1 MNLRSGNGRRRAGAG
16 SEEPEISFV
25 PLIDVLLVV
34 LIFFMAT
41 TTFTRFA
48 DLQINLP
55 SAEANKPESKPLEV
69 HVAVTADGRYA
80 IDNTVQAFTNVAAF
94 ANTLK
99 TAANGK
105 SDTLIIIHA
114 DAQSTHQ
121 AVVNVME
128 SARLAKLQR
137 IAFATQKLTN

>member
-1 MNLRSGNGRRRAGAG
+1 MNLRGRRASNALD
-16 SEEPEISFV
+16 EPEISFV

-55 SAEANKPESKPLEV
+55 SAQANKPVTKPQEV
-69 HVAVTADGRYA
+69 HVAVTSDGRYA
-80 IDNTVQAFTNVAAF
+80 IDNTQQPFSDVNAF
-94 ANTLK
+94 ATTLK
-99 TAANGK
+99 AATGGR
-105 SDTLIIIHA
+105 SDALLVIHA
-114 DAQSTHQ
+114 DGAATHQ

-128 SARLAKLQR
+128 SARLAQLQR
-137 IAFATQKLTN
+137 IAFATQKQGN

>member
-1 MNLRSGNGRRRAGAG
+1 MRRRQSRLGVF
-16 SEEPEISFV
+16 STQDEPEISFV

-55 SAEANKPESKPLEV
+55 SAQANAPEAKPLEI
-69 HVAVTADGRYA
+69 HIAVTSDGRYA
-80 IDNTVQAFTNVAAF
+80 IDNTQTPFTDVNAF
-94 ANTLK
+94 AATLQ
-99 TAANGK
+99 TAANNK
-105 SDTLIIIHA
+105 PDTLIVIHA
-114 DAQSTHQ
+114 DAAATHQ

-128 SARLAKLQR
+128 SARIAKLNR
-137 IAFATQKLTN
+137 IAFATQKQI

>member
-1 MNLRSGNGRRRAGAG
+1 MRRRSSRLGAF
-16 SEEPEISFV
+16 SAQDEPEISFV

-55 SAEANKPESKPLEV
+55 SAQANAPETKPLEV
-69 HVAVTADGRYA
+69 HIAVTSDGRYA
-80 IDNTVQAFTNVAAF
+80 IDSQDTPFTDVNAF
-94 ANTLK
+94 ATTLK
-99 TAANGK
+99 TSTNNK
-105 SDTLIIIHA
+105 PDTLIVIHA
-114 DAQSTHQ
+114 DAAATHQ

-128 SARLAKLQR
+128 SARLAKLNR
-137 IAFATQKLTN
+137 IAFATQKPN

>member
-1 MNLRSGNGRRRAGAG
+1 MNLRSRRNR
-16 SEEPEISFV
+16 SFEDEPEISFV

-55 SAEANKPESKPLEV
+55 SAEANKPEAKPQEV
-69 HVAVTADGRYA
+69 HIAVTSDNRYA
-80 IDNTVQAFTNVAAF
+80 IDNQAQPFVDASAF
-94 ANTLK
+94 AGVLK
-99 TAANGK
+99 TVTAGR
-105 SDTLIIIHA
+105 SDALIIIHA
-114 DAQSTHQ
+114 DAASTHQ

-128 SARLAKLQR
+128 AARLAKLQR
-137 IAFATQKLTN
+137 IAFATQKQGS

>member
-1 MNLRSGNGRRRAGAG
+1 MKLRGRR
-16 SEEPEISFV
+16 SNNVMDEPEIGFV

-55 SAEANKPESKPLEV
+55 SAEANKPEAKPQEI
-69 HVAVTADGRYA
+69 HIAVTSDNRYA
-80 IDNTVQAFTNVAAF
+80 IDNSPTPFTDVAAF
-94 ANTLK
+94 SNALK
-99 TAANGK
+99 SATGGRNDA
-105 SDTLIIIHA
+105 LIIIHA
-114 DAQSTHQ
+114 DAAATHQ

-137 IAFATQKLTN
+137 IAFATQKTAAN

>member
-1 MNLRSGNGRRRAGAG
+1 MNLRSRRSAAGMD
-16 SEEPEISFV
+16 EPEISFV

-55 SAEANKPESKPLEV
+55 SAEANKPESKPQEV
-69 HVAVTADGRYA
+69 HIAVTSDGRYA
-80 IDNTVQAFTNVAAF
+80 IDNTQQPFTDVNAF

-99 TAANGK
+99 SATGGR
-105 SDTLIIIHA
+105 SDALLIIHA
-114 DAQSTHQ
+114 DATSTHQ

-128 SARLAKLQR
+128 AARLAKLQR
-137 IAFATQKLTN
+137 IAFATQKISP

>member
-1 MNLRSGNGRRRAGAG
+1 MNLRSRRRNRVHD
-16 SEEPEISFV
+16 EPEISFV

-55 SAEANKPESKPLEV
+55 SAEANKPEAKPQEV
-69 HVAVTADGRYA
+69 HIAVTSDNRYA
-80 IDNTVQAFTNVAAF
+80 IDNQPQAFTDADSF
-94 ANTLK
+94 AKALK
-99 TAANGK
+99 TVTGGR
-105 SDTLIIIHA
+105 SDAVLIIHA
-114 DAQSTHQ
+114 DAASTHQ

-137 IAFATQKLTN
+137 IAFATQKQAN

>member
-1 MNLRSGNGRRRAGAG
+1 MD
-16 SEEPEISFV
+16 EPEISFV

-55 SAEANKPESKPLEV
+55 SAEANKPESKPQEV
-69 HVAVTADGRYA
+69 HIAITNDGRYA
-80 IDNTVQAFTNVAAF
+80 IDNTQQPFTDVNAF

-99 TAANGK
+99 SATGGRG
-105 SDTLIIIHA
+105 DTLLIIHA
-114 DAQSTHQ
+114 DATSTHQ

-128 SARLAKLQR
+128 AARLAKLQR
-137 IAFATQKLTN
+137 IAFATQKMGP

>member
-1 MNLRSGNGRRRAGAG
+1 MNLRSRRGDRGLD
-16 SEEPEISFV
+16 EPEISFV

-55 SAEANKPESKPLEV
+55 SAQANKPESKPLEV

-80 IDNTVQAFTNVAAF
+80 IDNTVQPFTNVAAF

-99 TAANGK
+99 QAAANK
-105 SDTLIIIHA
+105 SDTLIVIHA

-137 IAFATQKLTN
+137 IAFATQKQGS

>member
-1 MNLRSGNGRRRAGAG
+1 MNLRGRRSA
-16 SEEPEISFV
+16 SQMDEPEISFV

-55 SAEANKPESKPLEV
+55 SAEANKPEAKPQEV
-69 HVAVTADGRYA
+69 HIAVTSDGRYA
-80 IDNTVQAFTNVAAF
+80 IDNKNQPFTDVNAF

-99 TAANGK
+99 SATGGR
-105 SDTLIIIHA
+105 SDALLIIHA
-114 DAQSTHQ
+114 DAASTHQ

-128 SARLAKLQR
+128 AARLAKLQR
-137 IAFATQKLTN
+137 IAFATQKVGN

>member
-1 MNLRSGNGRRRAGAG
+1 MNLRSRRGAQALD
-16 SEEPEISFV
+16 EPEISFV

-55 SAEANKPESKPLEV
+55 SAQANKPESKPQEV
-69 HVAVTADGRYA
+69 HIAVTSDGRYA
-80 IDNTVQAFTNVAAF
+80 IDNTQHTFSDVNAF

-99 TAANGK
+99 STTGGRADA
-105 SDTLIIIHA
+105 LLIIHA
-114 DAQSTHQ
+114 DASATHQ

-128 SARLAKLQR
+128 AARLAKLQR
-137 IAFATQKLTN
+137 IAFATQKTGN

>member
-1 MNLRSGNGRRRAGAG
+1 MNLRGRRSAHQLD
-16 SEEPEISFV
+16 EPEISFV

-55 SAEANKPESKPLEV
+55 SAQANKPEIKPQEV
-69 HVAVTADGRYA
+69 HIAVTSDGRYA
-80 IDNTVQAFTNVAAF
+80 IDNTQQPFTDVNAF

-99 TAANGK
+99 TATGGR
-105 SDTLIIIHA
+105 SDTLLIIHA
-114 DAQSTHQ
+114 DAAATHQ
-121 AVVNVME
+121 SVVNVME

-137 IAFATQKLTN
+137 IAFATQK

>member
-1 MNLRSGNGRRRAGAG
+1 MNLRGRRSAQQMD
-16 SEEPEISFV
+16 EPEISFV

-34 LIFFMAT
+34 IIFFMAT

-55 SAEANKPESKPLEV
+55 SAEANKPETKPQEV
-69 HVAVTADGRYA
+69 HIAVTSDGRYA
-80 IDNTVQAFTNVAAF
+80 IDNQNQPFTDVNAF

-99 TAANGK
+99 TATGGR
-105 SDTLIIIHA
+105 SDALLIIHA
-114 DAQSTHQ
+114 DAAATHQ
-121 AVVNVME
+121 SVVNVME

-137 IAFATQKLTN
+137 IAFATQKQSN

>member
-1 MNLRSGNGRRRAGAG
+1 MNLRSRRGNRGLD
-16 SEEPEISFV
+16 EPEIGVV

-55 SAEANKPESKPLEV
+55 SAEANKPETKPQEI

-80 IDNTVQAFTNVAAF
+80 IDNTNQAFTNAAAF
-94 ANTLK
+94 GNTLK
-99 TAANGK
+99 AAAQGR
-105 SDTLIIIHA
+105 SDALIIIHA
-114 DAQSTHQ
+114 DGQASHQ

-137 IAFATQKLTN
+137 IAFATQKQGS

>member
-1 MNLRSGNGRRRAGAG
+1 MNLRSKTRRATG
-16 SEEPEISFV
+16 SHLDEPEISFV

-55 SAEANKPESKPLEV
+55 SAEANKPETKPQEV

-80 IDNTVQAFTNVAAF
+80 IDNTVQQFSNVAAF
-94 ANTLK
+94 ANTLSIA
-99 TAANGK
+99 TNGK
-105 SDTLIIIHA
+105 SDTLIVIHA
-114 DAQSTHQ
+114 DGQATHQ
-121 AVVNVME
+121 AVINVME
-128 SARLAKLQR
+128 SARVAKLQR
-137 IAFATQKLTN
+137 IAFATQKQGN

>member
-1 MNLRSGNGRRRAGAG
+1 MNLRGKRGATG
-16 SEEPEISFV
+16 LDEPEISFV

-55 SAEANKPESKPLEV
+55 SAEANKPEARPQEV
-69 HVAVTADGRYA
+69 HIAVTSDGRYA
-80 IDNTVQAFTNVAAF
+80 IDNTQQAFTDVNAF

-99 TAANGK
+99 SATGGRLDA
-105 SDTLIIIHA
+105 LLIIHA
-114 DAQSTHQ
+114 DAAATHQ

-137 IAFATQKLTN
+137 IAFATQKLNN

>member
-1 MNLRSGNGRRRAGAG
+1 MNLRGRRSANAMD
-16 SEEPEISFV
+16 EPEISFV

-55 SAEANKPESKPLEV
+55 SAEANKPESKPQEI
-69 HVAVTADGRYA
+69 HIAVTSHGRYA
-80 IDNTVQAFTNVAAF
+80 IDNTQQPFTDVNAF

-99 TAANGK
+99 SATGGR
-105 SDTLIIIHA
+105 SDALLIIHA
-114 DAQSTHQ
+114 DGAATHQ

-137 IAFATQKLTN
+137 IAFATQKQGN

>member
-1 MNLRSGNGRRRAGAG
+1 MNLRGRRANA
-16 SEEPEISFV
+16 SAMDEPEISFV

-55 SAEANKPESKPLEV
+55 SAEANKPEVKPQEI
-69 HVAVTADGRYA
+69 HIGITSDGRYA
-80 IDNTVQAFTNVAAF
+80 IDNTQQPFTDVNAF

-99 TAANGK
+99 TATGGR
-105 SDTLIIIHA
+105 SDALLIIHA
-114 DAQSTHQ
+114 DAASTHQ

-128 SARLAKLQR
+128 AARLAKLQR
-137 IAFATQKLTN
+137 IAFATQKVGN